1 MRRPSYLLKTILLL
15 SAAFLLL
22 SSCSTSS
29 SYYLEAEY
37 EDNKTKAPVGIFV
50 VEREQFP
57 DLQMH
62 SFSSMTSRQRRTFRL
77 FLEPLYVS
85 HANTEAWVLGE
96 DVVADQESFRSR
108 TFTLEENS
116 FPLLVPG
123 GREALDFSDR
133 PPRFLLILDQYY
145 YRQGQES
152 TGDSGYAGHEASVT
166 QVLVFQTNYAYWDV
180 LEEEVVGYGSASAK
194 MNLEG
199 EEPTISEYSDVLSQ
213 ALLQIVEWGPI
224 AY

>member
-1 MRRPSYLLKTILLL
+1 MRRPSYHLTTILFL
-15 SAAFLLL
+15 SAAFLML

-29 SYYLEAEY
+29 SFYLEE
-37 EDNKTKAPVGIFV
+37 EFKNNKTKAPVGIFV
-50 VEREQFP
+50 IEREQFP

-85 HANTEAWVLGE
+85 HANTEAWMLGE
-96 DVVADQESFRSR
+96 NVVANQDSFRSL
-108 TFTLEENS
+108 TFTLDENS
-116 FPLLVPG
+116 FPLLVPR
-123 GREALDFSDR
+123 GREAFEFSGR

-145 YRQGQES
+145 YRQGQE
-152 TGDSGYAGHEASVT
+152 GGGVSGYAGHEASVT
-166 QVLVFQTNYAYWDV
+166 QVLVFETKYAYWDV
-180 LEEEVVGYGSASAK
+180 LEEEVVGYGTASAK

-199 EEPTISEYSDVLSQ
+199 KEPTVSEYSDVLSQ